1 METCSRLR
9 HLTAV
14 PAQPSPTSHGLYCTG
29 AVIQNLT
36 NQSHHQRQ
44 SPILRSDCS
53 QICQTCNQTDICSRG
68 NPEPASS
75 LLVAQKNMVEPALL
89 PPSYFWR
96 PSYITYFK
104 LYTISILH
112 VCLYVIAGDS
122 LVIIITRQ
130 VVTFHGSRPR
140 CPRSRSWLYCMCAIE
155 YICKHPCRMD

>member
-75 LLVAQKNMVEPALL
+75 LLVAQKNMVEPALQSL
-89 PPSYFWR
+89 RPISGGLQAIRTHGTLNFYSKKNISSWSARFSTLSYN
-96 PSYITYFK
+96 T
-104 LYTISILH
+104 
-112 VCLYVIAGDS
+112 
-122 LVIIITRQ
+122 
-130 VVTFHGSRPR
+130 
-140 CPRSRSWLYCMCAIE
+140 PRSYS
-155 YICKHPCRMD
+155 P